1 MIADRS
7 ITGSV
12 EMMIPRI
19 TELHSASWI
28 ELREGLDASALPHT
42 LDMSAWLSLVGK
54 PLSEARVAQR
64 ITVSKATER
73 EIIADFGLLP
83 KSAIP

>member
-1 MIADRS
+1 
-7 ITGSV
+7 
-12 EMMIPRI
+12 MMIPRI

-28 ELREGLDASALPHT
+28 ELSEGFAASALPHT

-54 PLSEARVAQR
+54 PLKEASVAQR
-64 ITVSKATER
+64 ITVNKATER
-73 EIIADFGLLP
+73 DIIADLGSVP

>member
-7 ITGSV
+7 VTGSV

-28 ELREGLDASALPHT
+28 ESREGLDASALPHT

-54 PLSEARVAQR
+54 PLREARVAQR
-64 ITVSKATER
+64 ITVSKETKGGL
-73 EIIADFGLLP
+73 IAIFGLFP
-83 KSAIP
+83 KPPIP